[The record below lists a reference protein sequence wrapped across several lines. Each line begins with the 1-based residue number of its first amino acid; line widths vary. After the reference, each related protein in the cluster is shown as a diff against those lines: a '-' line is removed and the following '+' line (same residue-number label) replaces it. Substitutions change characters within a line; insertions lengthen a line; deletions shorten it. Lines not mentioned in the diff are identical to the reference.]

1 MHCERVFCYQALPLY
16 RGIYRKM
23 GNKDGLKVPML
34 TPSKRGSCGDGC
46 VRVFRISHPST
57 NQAYPCLASEVRLGQ
72 GGIELGERQL
82 ELFHSLVSCFGHIHT
97 TCRFFLQQAP
107 T

>member
-16 RGIYRKM
+16 RDIHRKM

-34 TPSKRGSCGDGC
+34 TPSKRGSCVWVC
-46 VRVFRISHPST
+46 HISHPST
-57 NQAYPCLASEVRLGQ
+57 NQAYPCLASEVRLVQ

-82 ELFHSLVSCFGHIHT
+82 E
-97 TCRFFLQQAP
+97 
-107 T
+107 

>member
-16 RGIYRKM
+16 RDIHRKM

-34 TPSKRGSCGDGC
+34 TPKQERELWRWVWVCH
-46 VRVFRISHPST
+46 ISHPTT
-57 NQAYPCLASEVRLGQ
+57 NQAYPCLASEVRLVQ

-82 ELFHSLVSCFGHIHT
+82 E
-97 TCRFFLQQAP
+97 
-107 T
+107 